1 MSFYRNQN
9 EIFIE
14 KILKNKNDETNF
26 YNMFVFKLIANNN
39 FFIVAIT
46 RKQHEK

>member
-1 MSFYRNQN
+1 MNFYRNQN

-14 KILKNKNDETNF
+14 KISKNKNDETNF
-26 YNMFVFKLIANNN
+26 CDMFVFKLIANNN

-46 RKQHEK
+46 QKQREK